1 MDEITTEIDS
11 LNSEVI
17 DHMTNWVDMLGGGE
31 IGRYVVAGVVLLFV
45 FVLKRVLAHGVIGGL
60 RKLAHQRKHST
71 AAHVLDAFEAPV
83 QLLVILGGVYFAVE
97 ILDLPKNVDAVLFEL
112 IGIFATFSVFW
123 ALFRSI
129 EPLAM
134 SFNNLAGRFGGG
146 LGDDLRQFFI
156 RAVKTLIVVI
166 GVVVLLENWGIDV
179 SAFLGG
185 LGLAGMAVAL
195 AAKDSVANIF
205 GGLTILADNLYKR
218 GDWIETP
225 HFEGTVE
232 VVGLRATKVRTFAK
246 ALVTMPNAQIVD
258 SPVINWSRMTHRRIK
273 MVIGVEYRTTADQIE
288 KIVEDIRSFLKNDDD
303 VAQTDVAQMVHLSD
317 FGASSINIDLYYF
330 TTTTDWVKWRDIR
343 NRHIIAFRRIVEDND
358 AAFAFPSQSLY
369 VETLPEKMPED
380 MANKANDDRAKT
392 TRQIG

>member
-1 MDEITTEIDS
+1 MDEITTELDN
-11 LNSEVI
+11 LNEEVI
-17 DHMTNWVDMLGGGE
+17 GQMNSWVDMLGGGE
-31 IGRYVVAGVVLLFV
+31 VGRLIGALLVLVVF
-45 FVLKRVLAHGVIGGL
+45 FIFKRVLVRGALGIL
-60 RKLAHQRKHST
+60 RRIAHQRSESMMGN
-71 AAHVLDAFEAPV
+71 VLDAFALPL
-83 QLLVILGGVYFAVE
+83 QALFMLLGVYFATEVLTLPEEIDAFAVE
-97 ILDLPKNVDAVLFEL
+97 AISVAAGFC
-112 IGIFATFSVFW
+112 VFW
-123 ALFRSI
+123 ALFRAV
-129 EPLAM
+129 EPLGV
-134 SFNNLAGRFGGG
+134 SLNRLVGRFGAG

-156 RAVKTLIVVI
+156 RGVKTLIVVI
-166 GVVVLLENWGIDV
+166 GGVIILENWGIDV

-205 GGLTILADNLYKR
+205 GGLTIFADNLYKR

-273 MVIGVEYRTTADQIE
+273 MVIGLEYRTTAKQME
-288 KIVEDIRSFLKNDDD
+288 AIVDKLRDFLKNDED
-303 VAQTDVAQMVHLSD
+303 VAQTDVAQMVHFSD

-330 TTTTDWVKWRDIR
+330 TKTTDWVTWRDIR
-343 NRHIIAFRRIVEDND
+343 NRHIIAFKRIVEEEG

-369 VETLPEKMPED
+369 VESMPELT
-380 MANKANDDRAKT
+380 NSPNDDQRAERK
-392 TRQIG
+392 IG

>member
-1 MDEITTEIDS
+1 MDEITTELDS
-11 LNSEVI
+11 LNEEVI
-17 DHMTNWVDMLGGGE
+17 GHMNTWVDLLGGGE
-31 IGRYVVAGVVLLFV
+31 VGRWVGAAVVLLIF
-45 FVLKRVLAHGVIGGL
+45 FIFKRVLVRGALGIL
-60 RKLAHQRKHST
+60 RRIAQQRAQSMI
-71 AAHVLDAFEAPV
+71 ANVLDAFALPLQALV
-83 QLLVILGGVYFAVE
+83 MLLGVYFAAE
-97 ILDLPKNVDAVLFEL
+97 LLALPDAINTVVMDAITLASAFC
-112 IGIFATFSVFW
+112 VFW
-123 ALFRSI
+123 ALFRAV
-129 EPLAM
+129 EPVAVSL
-134 SFNNLAGRFGGG
+134 NRLVGRFGAG

-156 RAVKTLIVVI
+156 RGVKTLIVVI
-166 GVVVLLENWGIDV
+166 GGVIFLEGWGIDV

-205 GGLTILADNLYKR
+205 GGLTIFADNLYKR

-258 SPVINWSRMTHRRIK
+258 SPVIKWSRMTHRRIK
-273 MVIGVEYRTTADQIE
+273 MVIGLEYRTTAKQME
-288 KIVEDIRSFLKNDDD
+288 AIVEKLRTFLKEDED

-330 TTTTDWVKWRDIR
+330 TKTTDWVTWRDIR
-343 NRHIIAFRRIVEDND
+343 NRHIIAFKRIVEEEG

-369 VETLPEKMPED
+369 VETMPETLS
-380 MANKANDDRAKT
+380 NPNDDQRATQK
-392 TRQIG
+392 IG

>member
-1 MDEITTEIDS
+1 MDEITTELDN
-11 LNSEVI
+11 LNEEVI
-17 DHMTNWVDMLGGGE
+17 GQMNSWVDMLGGGE
-31 IGRYVVAGVVLLFV
+31 VGRLIGALLVLVVF
-45 FVLKRVLAHGVIGGL
+45 FIFKRVLVRGALGIL
-60 RKLAHQRKHST
+60 RRIAQQRSESMM
-71 AAHVLDAFEAPV
+71 ANVLDAFALPL
-83 QLLVILGGVYFAVE
+83 QALFMLLGVYFATEVLTLPEEIDAFAVE
-97 ILDLPKNVDAVLFEL
+97 AISIAAGFC
-112 IGIFATFSVFW
+112 VFW
-123 ALFRSI
+123 ALFRAV
-129 EPLAM
+129 EPLGV
-134 SFNNLAGRFGGG
+134 SLNRLVGRFGAG

-156 RAVKTLIVVI
+156 RGVKTLIVVI
-166 GVVVLLENWGIDV
+166 GGVIILENWGIDV

-205 GGLTILADNLYKR
+205 GGLTIFADNLYKR

-273 MVIGVEYRTTADQIE
+273 MVIGLEYRTTAKQME
-288 KIVEDIRSFLKNDDD
+288 AIVDKLRDFLKNDED
-303 VAQTDVAQMVHLSD
+303 VAQTDVAQMVHFSD

-330 TTTTDWVKWRDIR
+330 TKTTDWVTWRDIR
-343 NRHIIAFRRIVEDND
+343 NRHIIAFKRIVEEEG

-369 VETLPEKMPED
+369 VESMPELT
-380 MANKANDDRAKT
+380 NSPNDDQRAERK
-392 TRQIG
+392 IG

>member
-1 MDEITTEIDS
+1 MDEITTELDN
-11 LNSEVI
+11 LNEEVI
-17 DHMTNWVDMLGGGE
+17 GHMNSWVDMLGGGE
-31 IGRYVVAGVVLLFV
+31 IGRLVGAALVLLV
-45 FVLKRVLAHGVIGGL
+45 FFIFKRVLVRGALAIL
-60 RKLAHQRKHST
+60 RRIAHQRSESMMGN
-71 AAHVLDAFEAPV
+71 VLDAFALPL
-83 QLLVILGGVYFAVE
+83 QALFMLLGVYFATEVLTLPEEIDAFAVE
-97 ILDLPKNVDAVLFEL
+97 AISIAAGFC
-112 IGIFATFSVFW
+112 VFW
-123 ALFRSI
+123 ALFRAV
-129 EPLAM
+129 EPLGV
-134 SFNNLAGRFGGG
+134 SLNRLVGRFGAG

-156 RAVKTLIVVI
+156 RGVKTLIVVI
-166 GVVVLLENWGIDV
+166 GGVIILENWGIDV

-205 GGLTILADNLYKR
+205 GGLTIFADNLYKR

-273 MVIGVEYRTTADQIE
+273 MVIGLEYRTTAKQME
-288 KIVEDIRSFLKNDDD
+288 AIVDKLRDFLKNDED

-330 TTTTDWVKWRDIR
+330 TKTTDWVTWRDIR
-343 NRHIIAFRRIVEDND
+343 NRHIIAFKRIVEEED

-369 VETLPEKMPED
+369 VESMPEII
-380 MANKANDDRAKT
+380 NSQKDDQRSERK
-392 TRQIG
+392 IG

>member
-1 MDEITTEIDS
+1 MDEITTELDS
-11 LNSEVI
+11 LNEEVI
-17 DHMTNWVDMLGGGE
+17 DHMNTWVDLLGGGE
-31 IGRYVVAGVVLLFV
+31 VGRWVGAALVLLIF
-45 FVLKRVLAHGVIGGL
+45 FIFKRVLVRGALGIL
-60 RKLAHQRKHST
+60 RRIAQQRAQSMI
-71 AAHVLDAFEAPV
+71 ANVLDAFALPLQALV
-83 QLLVILGGVYFAVE
+83 MLLGLYFATE
-97 ILDLPKNVDAVLFEL
+97 LLALPDAINTVVMDAITLASAFC
-112 IGIFATFSVFW
+112 VFW
-123 ALFRSI
+123 ALFRAV
-129 EPLAM
+129 EPVAVSL
-134 SFNNLAGRFGGG
+134 NRLVGRFGAG

-156 RAVKTLIVVI
+156 RGVKTLIVVI
-166 GVVVLLENWGIDV
+166 GGVIFLEGWGIDV

-205 GGLTILADNLYKR
+205 GGLTIFADNLYKR

-273 MVIGVEYRTTADQIE
+273 MVIGLEYRTTAKQME
-288 KIVEDIRSFLKNDDD
+288 AIVEKLRTFLKEDDD
-303 VAQTDVAQMVHLSD
+303 VAQIDVAQMVHLSD

-330 TTTTDWVKWRDIR
+330 TKTTDWVTWRDIR
-343 NRHIIAFRRIVEDND
+343 NRHIIAFKRIVEEEG

-369 VETLPEKMPED
+369 VETMPETL
-380 MANKANDDRAKT
+380 NNPNDDQRATQK
-392 TRQIG
+392 IG

>member
-1 MDEITTEIDS
+1 MDEITTELDS
-11 LNSEVI
+11 LNEEVI
-17 DHMTNWVDMLGGGE
+17 GQMNSWVDMLGGGDL
-31 IGRYVVAGVVLLFV
+31 GRWSAALLVLVIFFIFKRIMVRGVLGLLGRVAQQRAQGLLA
-45 FVLKRVLAHGVIGGL
+45 K
-60 RKLAHQRKHST
+60 
-71 AAHVLDAFEAPV
+71 VLDAFALPL
-83 QLLVILGGVYFAVE
+83 QALVMVLGVYFAVE
-97 ILDLPKNVDAVLFEL
+97 ILALPDAVDL
-112 IGIFATFSVFW
+112 IVVDIITVAAAFCVFW
-123 ALFRSI
+123 ALFRAV
-129 EPLAM
+129 EPFAL
-134 SFNNLAGRFGGG
+134 SLNRFVGRFGAG
-146 LGDDLRQFFI
+146 LGDDLRQFFV
-156 RAVKTLIVVI
+156 RGVKTLIVVI
-166 GVVVLLENWGIDV
+166 GGVILLEGWGIDV

-205 GGLTILADNLYKR
+205 GGLTIFADNLYKR

-273 MVIGVEYRTTADQIE
+273 MVIGLEYRTTSKQMEA
-288 KIVEDIRSFLKNDDD
+288 IVDKLRDFLKNDED

-330 TTTTDWVKWRDIR
+330 TKTTDWVTWRDIR
-343 NRHIIAFRRIVEDND
+343 NRHIIAFKRIVEEED

-369 VETLPEKMPED
+369 VETMPE
-380 MANKANDDRAKT
+380 MAPKPADDQRPA
-392 TRQIG
+392 RQVG

>member
-1 MDEITTEIDS
+1 MDEITTELDN
-11 LNSEVI
+11 LNEEVI
-17 DHMTNWVDMLGGGE
+17 GQMNSWVDMLGGGE
-31 IGRYVVAGVVLLFV
+31 VGRLIGALLVLVVF
-45 FVLKRVLAHGVIGGL
+45 FIFKRVLVRGALGIL
-60 RKLAHQRKHST
+60 RRIAQQRSESMM
-71 AAHVLDAFEAPV
+71 ANVLDAFALPL
-83 QLLVILGGVYFAVE
+83 QALFMLLGVYFATEVLTLPEQIDAFAVE
-97 ILDLPKNVDAVLFEL
+97 AISIAAGFC
-112 IGIFATFSVFW
+112 VFW
-123 ALFRSI
+123 ALFRAV
-129 EPLAM
+129 EPLGV
-134 SFNNLAGRFGGG
+134 SLNRLVGRFGAG

-156 RAVKTLIVVI
+156 RGVKTLIVVI
-166 GVVVLLENWGIDV
+166 GGVIILENWGIDV

-205 GGLTILADNLYKR
+205 GGLTIFADNLYKR

-273 MVIGVEYRTTADQIE
+273 MVIGLEYRTTAKQME
-288 KIVEDIRSFLKNDDD
+288 AIVDKLRDFLKNDED
-303 VAQTDVAQMVHLSD
+303 VAQTDVAQMVHFSD

-330 TTTTDWVKWRDIR
+330 TKTTDWVTWRDIR
-343 NRHIIAFRRIVEDND
+343 NRHIIAFKRIVEEER

-369 VETLPEKMPED
+369 VESMPEFT
-380 MANKANDDRAKT
+380 NSPNDDQRAERK
-392 TRQIG
+392 IG

>member
-1 MDEITTEIDS
+1 MDGISTEIDS
-11 LNSEVI
+11 LNTEVI
-17 DHMTNWVDMLGGGE
+17 EQMNIWIDMFGGGD
-31 IGRYVVAGVVLLFV
+31 IGRWAGAAIVLIV
-45 FVLKRVLAHGVIGGL
+45 FFILKRVVVRGALGVLRRVAQQREQSMLAN
-60 RKLAHQRKHST
+60 
-71 AAHVLDAFEAPV
+71 VLDAFALPL
-83 QLLVILGGVYFAVE
+83 QGLVTLGGVYFAIE
-97 ILDLPKNVDAVLFEL
+97 LLDLSAAIDKPLFE
-112 IGIFATFSVFW
+112 IAGVAATFCVFW
-123 ALFRSI
+123 AFFRAV
-129 EPLAM
+129 EPLAV
-134 SFNNLAGRFGGG
+134 SFNHLIGRFGAG

-156 RAVKTLIVVI
+156 RGIKTLIVVLG
-166 GVVVLLENWGIDV
+166 GVIILEGWGIDV

-205 GGLTILADNLYKR
+205 GGLTIFADNLYKR

-225 HFEGTVE
+225 HLEGTVE

-273 MVIGVEYRTTADQIE
+273 MVIGLEYRTTAKQME
-288 KIVEDIRSFLKNDDD
+288 TIVEKLRTFLKEDED

-330 TTTTDWVKWRDIR
+330 TKTTNWVTWREIR
-343 NRHIIAFRRIVEDND
+343 NRHIIAFKRIVEEEG

-369 VETLPEKMPED
+369 VESLPD
-380 MANKANDDRAKT
+380 NGSQARNASHSVG
-392 TRQIG
+392 QIG

>member
-1 MDEITTEIDS
+1 MDEITTELGS
-11 LNSEVI
+11 LNEEVI
-17 DHMTNWVDMLGGGE
+17 GHMNTWVDLLGGGE
-31 IGRYVVAGVVLLFV
+31 VGRWVGAALVLLIF
-45 FVLKRVLAHGVIGGL
+45 FIFKRVLVRGALGIL
-60 RKLAHQRKHST
+60 RRIAQQRAQSMI
-71 AAHVLDAFEAPV
+71 ANVLDAFALPLQALV
-83 QLLVILGGVYFAVE
+83 MLLGVYFATE
-97 ILDLPKNVDAVLFEL
+97 LLALPDAINTVGMDAITLASAFC
-112 IGIFATFSVFW
+112 VFW
-123 ALFRSI
+123 ALFRAV
-129 EPLAM
+129 EPVAVSL
-134 SFNNLAGRFGGG
+134 NRLVGRFGAG

-156 RAVKTLIVVI
+156 RGVKTLIVVI
-166 GVVVLLENWGIDV
+166 GGVIFLEGWGIDV

-205 GGLTILADNLYKR
+205 GGLTIFADNLYKR

-273 MVIGVEYRTTADQIE
+273 MVIGLEYRTTAKQME
-288 KIVEDIRSFLKNDDD
+288 AIVEKLRMFLKEDDD

-317 FGASSINIDLYYF
+317 FGASSININLYYF
-330 TTTTDWVKWRDIR
+330 TKTTDWVTWRDIR
-343 NRHIIAFRRIVEDND
+343 NRHIIAFKRIVEEEG

-369 VETLPEKMPED
+369 VETMPETLS
-380 MANKANDDRAKT
+380 NPNDDLRSTQK
-392 TRQIG
+392 IG

>member
-1 MDEITTEIDS
+1 MDEITTELDN
-11 LNSEVI
+11 LNEEVI
-17 DHMTNWVDMLGGGE
+17 GHMNSWVDMLGGGE
-31 IGRYVVAGVVLLFV
+31 IGRLVGAALVLLV
-45 FVLKRVLAHGVIGGL
+45 FFIFKRVLVRGALAIL
-60 RKLAHQRKHST
+60 RRIAQQRSESMMGN
-71 AAHVLDAFEAPV
+71 VLDAFALPL
-83 QLLVILGGVYFAVE
+83 QALFMLLGVYFATEVLTLPEEIDAFAVE
-97 ILDLPKNVDAVLFEL
+97 AISIAAGFC
-112 IGIFATFSVFW
+112 VFW
-123 ALFRSI
+123 ALFRAV
-129 EPLAM
+129 EPLGV
-134 SFNNLAGRFGGG
+134 SLNRLVGRFGAG

-156 RAVKTLIVVI
+156 RGVKTLIVVI
-166 GVVVLLENWGIDV
+166 GGVIILENWGIDV

-205 GGLTILADNLYKR
+205 GGLTIFADNLYKR

-273 MVIGVEYRTTADQIE
+273 MVIGLEYRTTAKQME
-288 KIVEDIRSFLKNDDD
+288 AIVDKLRDFLKNDED
-303 VAQTDVAQMVHLSD
+303 VAQTDVAQMVHFSD

-330 TTTTDWVKWRDIR
+330 TKTTDWVTWRDIR
-343 NRHIIAFRRIVEDND
+343 NRHIIAFKRIVEEEG

-369 VETLPEKMPED
+369 VESMPEFS
-380 MANKANDDRAKT
+380 NSPNDDQRAERK
-392 TRQIG
+392 IG

>member
-1 MDEITTEIDS
+1 MDEITTELGN
-11 LNSEVI
+11 LNEEVI
-17 DHMTNWVDMLGGGE
+17 GQMNSWVDMLGGGE
-31 IGRYVVAGVVLLFV
+31 VGRLIGALLVLVVF
-45 FVLKRVLAHGVIGGL
+45 FIFKRVLVRGALGIF
-60 RKLAHQRKHST
+60 RRIAQQRSESMM
-71 AAHVLDAFEAPV
+71 ANVLDAFALPL
-83 QLLVILGGVYFAVE
+83 QALFMLLGVYFATEVLTLPEEIDAFAVE
-97 ILDLPKNVDAVLFEL
+97 AISISAGFC
-112 IGIFATFSVFW
+112 VFW
-123 ALFRSI
+123 ALFRAV
-129 EPLAM
+129 EPLGV
-134 SFNNLAGRFGGG
+134 SLNRLVGRFGAG

-156 RAVKTLIVVI
+156 RGVKTLIVVI
-166 GVVVLLENWGIDV
+166 GGVIILENWGIDV

-205 GGLTILADNLYKR
+205 GGLTIFADNLYKR

-273 MVIGVEYRTTADQIE
+273 MVIGLEYRTTAKQME
-288 KIVEDIRSFLKNDDD
+288 AIVDKLRDFLKNDED
-303 VAQTDVAQMVHLSD
+303 VAQTDVAQMVHFSD

-330 TTTTDWVKWRDIR
+330 TKTTDWVTWRDIR
-343 NRHIIAFRRIVEDND
+343 NRHIIAFKRIVEEEG

-369 VETLPEKMPED
+369 VESMPEFT
-380 MANKANDDRAKT
+380 NSPNDDQRAERK
-392 TRQIG
+392 IG

>member
-1 MDEITTEIDS
+1 MDEITTELDN
-11 LNSEVI
+11 LNQEVI
-17 DHMTNWVDMLGGGE
+17 GQMNSWVDMLGGGE
-31 IGRYVVAGVVLLFV
+31 VGRLIGALLVLVIF
-45 FVLKRVLAHGVIGGL
+45 FIFKRVLVRGALGIL
-60 RKLAHQRKHST
+60 RRIAQQRSESMMGN
-71 AAHVLDAFEAPV
+71 VLDAFALPL
-83 QLLVILGGVYFAVE
+83 QALFMLLGAYFATEVLSLPEE
-97 ILDLPKNVDAVLFEL
+97 IDVVAIEAISVAVAFC
-112 IGIFATFSVFW
+112 IFW
-123 ALFRSI
+123 ALFRAV
-129 EPLAM
+129 EPLGV
-134 SFNNLAGRFGGG
+134 SLNRFVGRFGAG

-156 RAVKTLIVVI
+156 RGVKTLIVVI
-166 GVVVLLENWGIDV
+166 GGVIILENWGIDV

-205 GGLTILADNLYKR
+205 GGLTIFADNLYKR

-273 MVIGVEYRTTADQIE
+273 MVIGLEYRTTAKQME
-288 KIVEDIRSFLKNDDD
+288 AIVDKLRDFLKNDED
-303 VAQTDVAQMVHLSD
+303 VAQTDVAQMVHFSD

-330 TTTTDWVKWRDIR
+330 TKTTDWVTWRDIR
-343 NRHIIAFRRIVEDND
+343 NRHIIAFKRIVEEED

-369 VETLPEKMPED
+369 VESMPEIT
-380 MANKANDDRAKT
+380 NSPKDDQRSE
-392 TRQIG
+392 RQIG

>member
-1 MDEITTEIDS
+1 MDEITTELDS
-11 LNSEVI
+11 LNEEVI
-17 DHMTNWVDMLGGGE
+17 GHMNTWVDLLGGGE
-31 IGRYVVAGVVLLFV
+31 VGRWVGAAVVLLIF
-45 FVLKRVLAHGVIGGL
+45 FIFKRVLVRGALGIL
-60 RKLAHQRKHST
+60 RRIAQQRAQSMI
-71 AAHVLDAFEAPV
+71 ANVLDAFALPLQALV
-83 QLLVILGGVYFAVE
+83 MLLGVYFAAE
-97 ILDLPKNVDAVLFEL
+97 LLALPDAINTVVMDAITLASAFC
-112 IGIFATFSVFW
+112 VFW
-123 ALFRSI
+123 ALFRAV
-129 EPLAM
+129 EPVAVSL
-134 SFNNLAGRFGGG
+134 NRLVGRFGAG

-156 RAVKTLIVVI
+156 RGVKTLIVVI
-166 GVVVLLENWGIDV
+166 GGVIFLEGWGIDV

-205 GGLTILADNLYKR
+205 GGLTIFADNLYKR

-258 SPVINWSRMTHRRIK
+258 SPVIKWSRMTHRRIK
-273 MVIGVEYRTTADQIE
+273 MVIGLEYRTTAKQME
-288 KIVEDIRSFLKNDDD
+288 AIVEKLRTFLKEDED

-330 TTTTDWVKWRDIR
+330 TKTTDWVTWRDIR
-343 NRHIIAFRRIVEDND
+343 NRHIIAFKRIVEDEG

-369 VETLPEKMPED
+369 VESMPEII
-380 MANKANDDRAKT
+380 NSQKDDQRSERK
-392 TRQIG
+392 IG

>member
-1 MDEITTEIDS
+1 MDEITTELDN
-11 LNSEVI
+11 LNEEVI
-17 DHMTNWVDMLGGGE
+17 GQMNSWVDMLGGGE
-31 IGRYVVAGVVLLFV
+31 VGRLIGALLVLVVF
-45 FVLKRVLAHGVIGGL
+45 FIFKRVLVRGALGIL
-60 RKLAHQRKHST
+60 RRIAQQRSESMM
-71 AAHVLDAFEAPV
+71 ANVLDAFALPL
-83 QLLVILGGVYFAVE
+83 QALFMLLGVYFATEVLTLPEQIDAFAVE
-97 ILDLPKNVDAVLFEL
+97 AISIAAGFC
-112 IGIFATFSVFW
+112 VFW
-123 ALFRSI
+123 ALFRAV
-129 EPLAM
+129 EPLGV
-134 SFNNLAGRFGGG
+134 SLNRLVGRFGAG

-156 RAVKTLIVVI
+156 RGVKTLIVVI
-166 GVVVLLENWGIDV
+166 GGVIILENWGIDV

-205 GGLTILADNLYKR
+205 GGLTIFADNLYKR

-273 MVIGVEYRTTADQIE
+273 MVIGLEYRTTAKQME
-288 KIVEDIRSFLKNDDD
+288 AIVDKLRDFLKNDED
-303 VAQTDVAQMVHLSD
+303 VAQTDVAQMVHFSD

-330 TTTTDWVKWRDIR
+330 TKTTDWVTWRDIR
-343 NRHIIAFRRIVEDND
+343 NRHIIAFKRIVEEEG

-369 VETLPEKMPED
+369 VESMPEFS
-380 MANKANDDRAKT
+380 NSPNDDQRAERK
-392 TRQIG
+392 IG

>member
-1 MDEITTEIDS
+1 MDEITTELDN
-11 LNSEVI
+11 LNEEVI
-17 DHMTNWVDMLGGGE
+17 GQMNSWVDMLGGGE
-31 IGRYVVAGVVLLFV
+31 VGRLIGALLVLVVF
-45 FVLKRVLAHGVIGGL
+45 FIFKRVLVRGALGIL
-60 RKLAHQRKHST
+60 RRIAQQRSESMM
-71 AAHVLDAFEAPV
+71 ANVLDAFALPL
-83 QLLVILGGVYFAVE
+83 QALFMLLGVYFATEVLTLPEQIDAFAVE
-97 ILDLPKNVDAVLFEL
+97 AISIAAGFC
-112 IGIFATFSVFW
+112 VFW
-123 ALFRSI
+123 ALFRAV
-129 EPLAM
+129 EPLGV
-134 SFNNLAGRFGGG
+134 SLNRLVGRFGAG

-156 RAVKTLIVVI
+156 RGVKTLIVVI
-166 GVVVLLENWGIDV
+166 GGVIILENWGIDV

-205 GGLTILADNLYKR
+205 GGLTIFADNLYKR

-273 MVIGVEYRTTADQIE
+273 MVIGLEYRTTAKQME
-288 KIVEDIRSFLKNDDD
+288 AIVNKLRDFLKNDED
-303 VAQTDVAQMVHLSD
+303 VAQTDVAQMVHFSD

-330 TTTTDWVKWRDIR
+330 TKTTDWVTWRDIR
-343 NRHIIAFRRIVEDND
+343 NRHIIAFKRIVEEEG

-369 VETLPEKMPED
+369 VESMPEFT
-380 MANKANDDRAKT
+380 NSPNDDQRAERK
-392 TRQIG
+392 IG

>member
-1 MDEITTEIDS
+1 MDEITTELDN
-11 LNSEVI
+11 LNEEVI
-17 DHMTNWVDMLGGGE
+17 GQMNSWVDMLGGGE
-31 IGRYVVAGVVLLFV
+31 VGRLIGALLVLVVF
-45 FVLKRVLAHGVIGGL
+45 FIFKRVLVRGALGIL
-60 RKLAHQRKHST
+60 RRIAQQRSESMM
-71 AAHVLDAFEAPV
+71 ANVLDAFALPL
-83 QLLVILGGVYFAVE
+83 QALFMLLGVYFATEVLTLPEQIDAFSVE
-97 ILDLPKNVDAVLFEL
+97 AISIAAGFC
-112 IGIFATFSVFW
+112 VFW
-123 ALFRSI
+123 ALFRAV
-129 EPLAM
+129 EPLGV
-134 SFNNLAGRFGGG
+134 SLNRLVGRFGAG

-156 RAVKTLIVVI
+156 RGVKTLIVVI
-166 GVVVLLENWGIDV
+166 GGVIILENWGIDV

-205 GGLTILADNLYKR
+205 GGLTIFADNLYKR

-273 MVIGVEYRTTADQIE
+273 MVIGLEYRTTAKQME
-288 KIVEDIRSFLKNDDD
+288 AIVDKLRDFLKNDED
-303 VAQTDVAQMVHLSD
+303 VAQTDVAQMVHFSD

-330 TTTTDWVKWRDIR
+330 TKTTDWVTWRDIR
-343 NRHIIAFRRIVEDND
+343 NRHIIAFKRIVEEEG

-369 VETLPEKMPED
+369 VESMPEFTYSP
-380 MANKANDDRAKT
+380 NDDQRAERK
-392 TRQIG
+392 IG

>member
-1 MDEITTEIDS
+1 M
-11 LNSEVI
+11 NS
-17 DHMTNWVDMLGGGE
+17 WVDLLGGGDV
-31 IGRYVVAGVVLLFV
+31 GRWVGAALVLLV
-45 FVLKRVLAHGVIGGL
+45 FLIFKRVLVRGALGVMRRI
-60 RKLAHQRKHST
+60 AHQNERGMI
-71 AAHVLDAFEAPV
+71 ANVLDAFALPLQALV
-83 QLLVILGGVYFAVE
+83 MLLGLYFAVE
-97 ILDLPKNVDAVLFEL
+97 LLALPT
-112 IGIFATFSVFW
+112 GIDRTLVEIIRVAASFCVFW
-123 ALFRSI
+123 AFFRAV
-129 EPLAM
+129 EPVGVSLN
-134 SFNNLAGRFGGG
+134 SLIGRFGAG

-156 RAVKTLIVVI
+156 RGVKTLIVVI
-166 GVVVLLENWGIDV
+166 AVVIFLEGWGIDV

-205 GGLTILADNLYKR
+205 GGLTIFADNLYKR

-273 MVIGVEYRTTADQIE
+273 MVIGLENRTTSKQME
-288 KIVEDIRSFLKNDDD
+288 TIVEKLRNFLKNDTD
-303 VAQTDVAQMVHLSD
+303 VAQMDVAQMVHLSD

-330 TTTTDWVKWRDIR
+330 TKTTDWVTWREIR
-343 NRHIIAFRRIVEDND
+343 NRHIIAFKRIVEDEG

-369 VETLPEKMPED
+369 VETMPEPASRTD
-380 MANKANDDRAKT
+380 SNQRPAS
-392 TRQIG
+392 QIG

>member
-1 MDEITTEIDS
+1 MDEMTTELDN
-11 LNSEVI
+11 LNEEVI
-17 DHMTNWVDMLGGGE
+17 GHMNTWVDMLGGGE
-31 IGRYVVAGVVLLFV
+31 IGRLVGAALVLLV
-45 FVLKRVLAHGVIGGL
+45 FFIFKRVLVRGALGIL
-60 RKLAHQRKHST
+60 RRIAQQRSESMMGN
-71 AAHVLDAFEAPV
+71 VLDAFALPL
-83 QLLVILGGVYFAVE
+83 QALFMLLGVYFSTEVLALPEEIDAVAVE
-97 ILDLPKNVDAVLFEL
+97 AI
-112 IGIFATFSVFW
+112 SVAAAFCIFW
-123 ALFRSI
+123 ALFRAV
-129 EPLAM
+129 EPLGV
-134 SFNNLAGRFGGG
+134 SLNRLVGRFGAG

-156 RAVKTLIVVI
+156 RGVKTLIVVI
-166 GVVVLLENWGIDV
+166 GGVIILENWGIDV

-205 GGLTILADNLYKR
+205 GGLTIFADNLYKR

-273 MVIGVEYRTTADQIE
+273 MVIGLEYRTTAKQME
-288 KIVEDIRSFLKNDDD
+288 AIVDKLRDFLKNDED
-303 VAQTDVAQMVHLSD
+303 VAQTEVAQMVHLSD

-330 TTTTDWVKWRDIR
+330 TTTTDWVTWRDIR
-343 NRHIIAFRRIVEDND
+343 NRHIIAFKRIVEKEG

-369 VETLPEKMPED
+369 VESMPEFT
-380 MANKANDDRAKT
+380 NSPNNDQRSERK
-392 TRQIG
+392 IG

>member
-1 MDEITTEIDS
+1 MDEITTELDD
-11 LNSEVI
+11 LNEEVI
-17 DHMTNWVDMLGGGE
+17 GQMNSWVDMLGGGE
-31 IGRYVVAGVVLLFV
+31 VGRLIGALLVLVVF
-45 FVLKRVLAHGVIGGL
+45 FIFKRVLVRGALGIL
-60 RKLAHQRKHST
+60 RRIAQQRSESMM
-71 AAHVLDAFEAPV
+71 ANVLDAFALPL
-83 QLLVILGGVYFAVE
+83 QALFMLLGVYFATEVLTLPEQIDAFAVE
-97 ILDLPKNVDAVLFEL
+97 AISIAAGFC
-112 IGIFATFSVFW
+112 VFW
-123 ALFRSI
+123 ALFRAV
-129 EPLAM
+129 EPLGV
-134 SFNNLAGRFGGG
+134 SLNRLVGRFGAG

-156 RAVKTLIVVI
+156 RGVKTLIVVI
-166 GVVVLLENWGIDV
+166 GGVIILENWGIDV

-205 GGLTILADNLYKR
+205 GGLTIFADNLYKR

-273 MVIGVEYRTTADQIE
+273 MVIGLEYRTTAKQME
-288 KIVEDIRSFLKNDDD
+288 AIVDKLRDFLKNDED
-303 VAQTDVAQMVHLSD
+303 VAQTDVAQMVHFSD

-330 TTTTDWVKWRDIR
+330 TKTTDWVTWRDIR
-343 NRHIIAFRRIVEDND
+343 NRHIIAFKRIVEEEG

-369 VETLPEKMPED
+369 VESMPEFT
-380 MANKANDDRAKT
+380 NSPNDDQRAERK
-392 TRQIG
+392 IG

>member
-1 MDEITTEIDS
+1 MDEITTELDS
-11 LNSEVI
+11 LNEEVI
-17 DHMTNWVDMLGGGE
+17 GHMNTWVDLLGGGE
-31 IGRYVVAGVVLLFV
+31 VGRWVGAALVLLIF
-45 FVLKRVLAHGVIGGL
+45 FIFKRVLVRGALGIL
-60 RKLAHQRKHST
+60 RRIAQQRAQSMI
-71 AAHVLDAFEAPV
+71 ANVLDAFALPLQALV
-83 QLLVILGGVYFAVE
+83 MLLGVYFATE
-97 ILDLPKNVDAVLFEL
+97 LLALPDAINTVVMDAITLASAFC
-112 IGIFATFSVFW
+112 VFW
-123 ALFRSI
+123 ALFRAV
-129 EPLAM
+129 EPVAVSL
-134 SFNNLAGRFGGG
+134 NRLVGRFGAG

-156 RAVKTLIVVI
+156 RGVKTLIVVI
-166 GVVVLLENWGIDV
+166 GGVIFLEGWGIDV

-205 GGLTILADNLYKR
+205 GGLTIFADNLYKR

-273 MVIGVEYRTTADQIE
+273 MVIGLEYRTTAKQME
-288 KIVEDIRSFLKNDDD
+288 AIVEKLRTFLKEDDD

-330 TTTTDWVKWRDIR
+330 TKTTDWVTWRDIR
-343 NRHIIAFRRIVEDND
+343 NRHIIAFKRIVEEEG

-369 VETLPEKMPED
+369 VETVPETLSNP
-380 MANKANDDRAKT
+380 NDDQRT
-392 TRQIG
+392 TQKIG

>member
-1 MDEITTEIDS
+1 MDEITTELDS
-11 LNSEVI
+11 LNEEVI
-17 DHMTNWVDMLGGGE
+17 GQMNSWVDMLGGGDL
-31 IGRYVVAGVVLLFV
+31 GRWSAALLVLVIFFIFKRIMVRGVLGLLGRVAQQRAQGLLA
-45 FVLKRVLAHGVIGGL
+45 K
-60 RKLAHQRKHST
+60 
-71 AAHVLDAFEAPV
+71 VLDAFALPL
-83 QLLVILGGVYFAVE
+83 QALVMVLGVYFAVE
-97 ILDLPKNVDAVLFEL
+97 ILALPDAVDL
-112 IGIFATFSVFW
+112 IVVDIITVAAAFCVFW
-123 ALFRSI
+123 ALFRAV
-129 EPLAM
+129 EPFAL
-134 SFNNLAGRFGGG
+134 SLNRFVGRFGAG
-146 LGDDLRQFFI
+146 LGDDLRQFFV
-156 RAVKTLIVVI
+156 RGVKTLIVVI
-166 GVVVLLENWGIDV
+166 GGVILLEGWGIDV

-205 GGLTILADNLYKR
+205 GGLTIFADNLYKR

-273 MVIGVEYRTTADQIE
+273 MVIGLEYRTTSKQMEA
-288 KIVEDIRSFLKNDDD
+288 IVDKLRDFLKNDED

-330 TTTTDWVKWRDIR
+330 TKTTDWVTWRDIR
-343 NRHIIAFRRIVEDND
+343 NRHIIAFKRIVEEED

-369 VETLPEKMPED
+369 VETMPD
-380 MANKANDDRAKT
+380 MTTTPADDQRPA
-392 TRQIG
+392 RQVG

>member
-1 MDEITTEIDS
+1 MDEITTELDN
-11 LNSEVI
+11 LNEEVI
-17 DHMTNWVDMLGGGE
+17 GQMNSWVDMLGGGE
-31 IGRYVVAGVVLLFV
+31 VGRLIGALLVLVVF
-45 FVLKRVLAHGVIGGL
+45 FIFKRVLVRGALGIL
-60 RKLAHQRKHST
+60 RRIAQQRSESMM
-71 AAHVLDAFEAPV
+71 ANVLDAFALPL
-83 QLLVILGGVYFAVE
+83 QALFMLLGVYFATEVLTLPDEIDAFAVE
-97 ILDLPKNVDAVLFEL
+97 AISIAAGFC
-112 IGIFATFSVFW
+112 VFW
-123 ALFRSI
+123 ALFRAV
-129 EPLAM
+129 EPLGV
-134 SFNNLAGRFGGG
+134 SLNRLVGRFGAG

-156 RAVKTLIVVI
+156 RGVKTLIVVI
-166 GVVVLLENWGIDV
+166 GGVIILENWGIDV

-205 GGLTILADNLYKR
+205 GGLTIFADNLYKR

-273 MVIGVEYRTTADQIE
+273 MVIGLEYRTTAKQME
-288 KIVEDIRSFLKNDDD
+288 AIVDKLRDFLKNDED
-303 VAQTDVAQMVHLSD
+303 VAQTDVAQMVHFSD

-330 TTTTDWVKWRDIR
+330 TKTTDWVTWRDIR
-343 NRHIIAFRRIVEDND
+343 NRHIIAFKRIVEEEG

-369 VETLPEKMPED
+369 VESMPEFS
-380 MANKANDDRAKT
+380 NSPNDDQRAERK
-392 TRQIG
+392 IG

>member
-1 MDEITTEIDS
+1 MDEITTELDS
-11 LNSEVI
+11 LNEEVI
-17 DHMTNWVDMLGGGE
+17 GHMNTWVDLLGGGE
-31 IGRYVVAGVVLLFV
+31 VGRWVGAAVVLLIF
-45 FVLKRVLAHGVIGGL
+45 FIFKRVLVRGALGIL
-60 RKLAHQRKHST
+60 RRIAQQRAQSMI
-71 AAHVLDAFEAPV
+71 ANVLDAFALPLQALV
-83 QLLVILGGVYFAVE
+83 MLLGVYFAAE
-97 ILDLPKNVDAVLFEL
+97 LLALPDAINTVVMDAITLASAFC
-112 IGIFATFSVFW
+112 VFW
-123 ALFRSI
+123 ALFRAV
-129 EPLAM
+129 EPVAVSL
-134 SFNNLAGRFGGG
+134 NRLVGRFGAG

-156 RAVKTLIVVI
+156 RGVKTLIVVI
-166 GVVVLLENWGIDV
+166 GGVIFLEGWGIDV

-205 GGLTILADNLYKR
+205 GGLTIFADNLYKR

-273 MVIGVEYRTTADQIE
+273 MVIGLEYRTTAKQME
-288 KIVEDIRSFLKNDDD
+288 AIVEKLRTFLKEDAD

-330 TTTTDWVKWRDIR
+330 TKTTDWVTWRDIR
-343 NRHIIAFRRIVEDND
+343 NRHIIAFKRIVEEEG

-369 VETLPEKMPED
+369 VETMPETLS
-380 MANKANDDRAKT
+380 NPNDDQRT
-392 TRQIG
+392 TQKIG

>member
-1 MDEITTEIDS
+1 MDEITTELDN
-11 LNSEVI
+11 LNEEVI
-17 DHMTNWVDMLGGGE
+17 GQMNSWVDMLGGGE
-31 IGRYVVAGVVLLFV
+31 VGRLIGALLVLVVF
-45 FVLKRVLAHGVIGGL
+45 FIFKRVLVRGALGIL
-60 RKLAHQRKHST
+60 RRIAQQRSESMM
-71 AAHVLDAFEAPV
+71 ANVLDAFALPL
-83 QLLVILGGVYFAVE
+83 QALFMLLGVYFATEVLTLPEQIDAFAVE
-97 ILDLPKNVDAVLFEL
+97 AISIAAGFC
-112 IGIFATFSVFW
+112 VFW
-123 ALFRSI
+123 ALFRAV
-129 EPLAM
+129 EPLGV
-134 SFNNLAGRFGGG
+134 SLNRLVGRFGAG

-156 RAVKTLIVVI
+156 RGVKTLIVVI
-166 GVVVLLENWGIDV
+166 GGVIILENWGIDV

-205 GGLTILADNLYKR
+205 GGLTIFADNLYKR

-273 MVIGVEYRTTADQIE
+273 MVIGLEYRTTAKQME
-288 KIVEDIRSFLKNDDD
+288 AIVDKLRDFLKNDED
-303 VAQTDVAQMVHLSD
+303 VAQTDVAQMVHFSD

-330 TTTTDWVKWRDIR
+330 TKTTDWVTWRDIR
-343 NRHIIAFRRIVEDND
+343 NRHIIAFKRIVEEEG

-369 VETLPEKMPED
+369 VESMPEFT
-380 MANKANDDRAKT
+380 NSPNDDQRAERK
-392 TRQIG
+392 IG

>member
-1 MDEITTEIDS
+1 MDEITTELDN
-11 LNSEVI
+11 LNEEVI
-17 DHMTNWVDMLGGGE
+17 GQMNSWVDMLGGGE
-31 IGRYVVAGVVLLFV
+31 VGRLIGALLVLVVF
-45 FVLKRVLAHGVIGGL
+45 FIFKRVLVRGALGIL
-60 RKLAHQRKHST
+60 RRIAQQRSESMM
-71 AAHVLDAFEAPV
+71 ANVLDAFTLPLQALFM
-83 QLLVILGGVYFAVE
+83 LLGVYFATEVLTLPEEIDAFAVE
-97 ILDLPKNVDAVLFEL
+97 AISIAAGFC
-112 IGIFATFSVFW
+112 VFW
-123 ALFRSI
+123 ALFRAV
-129 EPLAM
+129 EPLGV
-134 SFNNLAGRFGGG
+134 SLNRLVGRFGAG

-156 RAVKTLIVVI
+156 RGVKTLIVVI
-166 GVVVLLENWGIDV
+166 GGVIILENWGIDV

-205 GGLTILADNLYKR
+205 GGLTIFADNLYKR

-273 MVIGVEYRTTADQIE
+273 MVIGLEYRTTAKQME
-288 KIVEDIRSFLKNDDD
+288 AIVDKLRDFLKNDED
-303 VAQTDVAQMVHLSD
+303 VAQTDVAQMVHFSD

-330 TTTTDWVKWRDIR
+330 TKTTDWVTWRDIR
-343 NRHIIAFRRIVEDND
+343 NRHIIAFKRIVEEEG

-369 VETLPEKMPED
+369 VESMPEFT
-380 MANKANDDRAKT
+380 NSPNDDQRAERK
-392 TRQIG
+392 IG

>member
-1 MDEITTEIDS
+1 MDEITTELDN
-11 LNSEVI
+11 LNEEVI
-17 DHMTNWVDMLGGGE
+17 GQMNSWVDMLGGGE
-31 IGRYVVAGVVLLFV
+31 VGRLIGALLVLVVF
-45 FVLKRVLAHGVIGGL
+45 FIFKRVLVRGALGIL
-60 RKLAHQRKHST
+60 RRIAQQRSESMM
-71 AAHVLDAFEAPV
+71 ANVLDAFALPL
-83 QLLVILGGVYFAVE
+83 QALFMLLGVYFATEVLTLPEEIDAFAVE
-97 ILDLPKNVDAVLFEL
+97 AIS
-112 IGIFATFSVFW
+112 IATGFCVFW
-123 ALFRSI
+123 ALFRAV
-129 EPLAM
+129 EPLGV
-134 SFNNLAGRFGGG
+134 SLNRLVGRFGAG

-156 RAVKTLIVVI
+156 RGVKTLIVVI
-166 GVVVLLENWGIDV
+166 GGVIILENWGIDV

-205 GGLTILADNLYKR
+205 GGLTIFADNLYKR

-273 MVIGVEYRTTADQIE
+273 MVIGLEYKTTAKQME
-288 KIVEDIRSFLKNDDD
+288 AIVDKLRDFLKNDED
-303 VAQTDVAQMVHLSD
+303 VAQTDVAQMVHFSD

-330 TTTTDWVKWRDIR
+330 TKTTDWVTWRDIR
-343 NRHIIAFRRIVEDND
+343 NRHIIAFKRIVEEEG

-369 VETLPEKMPED
+369 VESMPEFS
-380 MANKANDDRAKT
+380 NSPNDDQRAERK
-392 TRQIG
+392 IG

>member
-1 MDEITTEIDS
+1 MDEITTELDN
-11 LNSEVI
+11 LNEEVI
-17 DHMTNWVDMLGGGE
+17 GQMNSWVDMLGGGE
-31 IGRYVVAGVVLLFV
+31 VGRLIGALLVLVVF
-45 FVLKRVLAHGVIGGL
+45 FIFKRVLVRGALGIL
-60 RKLAHQRKHST
+60 RRIAQQRSESMM
-71 AAHVLDAFEAPV
+71 ANVLDAFALPL
-83 QLLVILGGVYFAVE
+83 QALFMLLGVYFATEVLTLPEEIDAFAVE
-97 ILDLPKNVDAVLFEL
+97 AISIAAGFC
-112 IGIFATFSVFW
+112 VFW
-123 ALFRSI
+123 ALFRAV
-129 EPLAM
+129 EPLGV
-134 SFNNLAGRFGGG
+134 SLNRLVGRFGAG

-156 RAVKTLIVVI
+156 RGVKTLIVVI
-166 GVVVLLENWGIDV
+166 GGVIILENWGIDV

-205 GGLTILADNLYKR
+205 GGLTIFADNLYKR

-273 MVIGVEYRTTADQIE
+273 MVIGLEYRTTAKQME
-288 KIVEDIRSFLKNDDD
+288 AIVDKLRDFLKNDED
-303 VAQTDVAQMVHLSD
+303 VAQTDVAQMVHFSD

-330 TTTTDWVKWRDIR
+330 TKTTDWVTWRDIR
-343 NRHIIAFRRIVEDND
+343 NRHIIAFKRIVEEEG

-369 VETLPEKMPED
+369 VESMPEFT
-380 MANKANDDRAKT
+380 NNPNDDQRAERK
-392 TRQIG
+392 IG